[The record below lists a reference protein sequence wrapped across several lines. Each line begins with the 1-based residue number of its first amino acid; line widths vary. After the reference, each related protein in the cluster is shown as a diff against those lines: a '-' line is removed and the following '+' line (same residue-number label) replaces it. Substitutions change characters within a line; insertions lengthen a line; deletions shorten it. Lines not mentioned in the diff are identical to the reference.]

1 MGAFE
6 HYALVPE
13 QGVRPQ
19 MHQLDGETQQRIGE
33 LAARLNVRDAAAVMG
48 FGAKVQKEMN
58 TFSSIALER
67 MLEGDVEP
75 LSGVLETLS
84 EQIKGCS
91 FSAEAKGLLRRVFGG
106 AATLT
111 DVRAK
116 YEKAMPRIDACA
128 NEMTDRRVAL
138 MRDSAL
144 LERLYERNE
153 DLYRELCSLIVV
165 GDEAVRQAKA
175 RGEQAHIVSRL
186 ERRVED
192 IRVTQL
198 ASTQL
203 AAQIRMI
210 QGNDAVTCEKLKT
223 ALEVTI
229 PLWKSQMAAALGLAR
244 AAESMQMGT
253 RVQREAARGVR
264 RSAQDL
270 REQTDEYA
278 RAAGR
283 RQAEQTAQELLAQLE
298 SIEQQIRVQAVP
310 ERKHEDMKG

>member
-67 MLEGDVEP
+67 MLAGDVEP

-138 MRDSAL
+138 MRDSAP
-144 LERLYERNE
+144 
-153 DLYRELCSLIVV
+153 V
-165 GDEAVRQAKA
+165 
-175 RGEQAHIVSRL
+175 
-186 ERRVED
+186 
-192 IRVTQL
+192 
-198 ASTQL
+198 
-203 AAQIRMI
+203 
-210 QGNDAVTCEKLKT
+210 
-223 ALEVTI
+223 
-229 PLWKSQMAAALGLAR
+229 
-244 AAESMQMGT
+244 
-253 RVQREAARGVR
+253 
-264 RSAQDL
+264 
-270 REQTDEYA
+270 
-278 RAAGR
+278 
-283 RQAEQTAQELLAQLE
+283 
-298 SIEQQIRVQAVP
+298 
-310 ERKHEDMKG
+310 